1 MTEPS
6 TAMIDV
12 EQIEVEDGFNP
23 RSRFHDDALAELV
36 ASVREQGILSA
47 LTVRSDGNGGYIL
60 IAGARR
66 LEAARQAGLQR
77 VPAVIRSADGALA
90 AAIAENLIRADLDPI
105 EEARALERLAQSEKL
120 ATHKQIAARV
130 GKSPAHVSERL
141 RLLALPEGCHGQI
154 AAGAVPVAAE
164 RELRK
169 VAKVSPAVAEGVCGL
184 VERGLLEGRDLSE
197 RFGEVLCALAE
208 ARFEGAPTMIDTRG
222 AALSALV
229 SDPELRASLAERYA
243 AARPYEQ
250 SEDPA
255 IRFEEVEVDAA
266 RAAGCLVEHKVD
278 RGAWESTVAFVTDA
292 EFAADLAARAIE
304 RIEKQA
310 AELAESRARWAG
322 NGRDG
327 EDASASPEDRKEAQR
342 AARAKAKA
350 DAAAARASNLELGR
364 KLVARRGAKARR
376 EHSLARA
383 KAVAAVVLSDNERL
397 AAGGLR
403 LALPQLQEVEVKQLK
418 SGEQRERV
426 TYKEVEDCRAY
437 LANRIAEARSANEV
451 LELLADA
458 LIAATLVNQRELP
471 QSKREVSSPRAAAQ
485 VEELLATE
493 IKALRP
499 RRSRA
504 RG

>member
-12 EQIEVEDGFNP
+12 EQIAVEQGFNP
-23 RSRFHDDALAELV
+23 RSCFDEGALAELV

-47 LTVRSDGNGGYIL
+47 LTVRPDGDGGYVL

-66 LEAARQAGLQR
+66 LEAAKRAGLER
-77 VPAVIRSADGALA
+77 VPVLIRSGNGDLA

-105 EEARALERLAQSEKL
+105 EEARALKRLAEVEKL

-154 AAGAVPVAAE
+154 AAGTVPVAAE

-169 VAKVSPAVAEGVCGL
+169 AAAVSPAVAAGACKL
-184 VERGLLEGRDLSE
+184 VERGVLDGRDLSE
-197 RFGEVLCALAE
+197 RFGEALCALAE
-208 ARFEGAPTMIDTRG
+208 TRFDGAPTLIDTSG

-229 SDPELRASLAERYA
+229 SDLELRASLAERHA
-243 AARPYEQ
+243 AARPYEH
-250 SEDPA
+250 SEDPV
-255 IRFEEVEVDAA
+255 IRFEEAEVDAA
-266 RAAGCLVEHKVD
+266 RAAGCLVEHTVD
-278 RGAWESTVAFVTDA
+278 HGEWESAVAFITDP
-292 EFAADLAARAIE
+292 ELAADLAVRAIE
-304 RIEKQA
+304 RIEKRA
-310 AELAESRARWAG
+310 AELAESQARWTG
-322 NGRDG
+322 HDG
-327 EDASASPEDRKEAQR
+327 EEASASPEDRKEAQR
-342 AARAKAKA
+342 AAREKAKA
-350 DAAAARASNLELGR
+350 EAAAARASNLELGR
-364 KLVARRGAKARR
+364 KLVGRRGAKARR

-397 AAGGLR
+397 VARGLR

-426 TYKEVEDCRAY
+426 TYKEAEDCRAY

-458 LIAATLVNQRELP
+458 LLAATLVDQQELS
-471 QSKREVSSPRAAAQ
+471 QSKREVSAPRAAAQ
-485 VEELLATE
+485 VEKLLATE

-499 RRSRA
+499 RRRRA